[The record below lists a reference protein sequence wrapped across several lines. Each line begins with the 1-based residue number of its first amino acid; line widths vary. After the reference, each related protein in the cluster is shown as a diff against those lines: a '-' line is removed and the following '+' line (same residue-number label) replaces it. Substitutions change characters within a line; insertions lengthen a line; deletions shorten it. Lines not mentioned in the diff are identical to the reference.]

1 MAEFAN
7 VVSLFENTL
16 DRPLERGE
24 LERNPLTAKDLH
36 LLAVESRKPYNEKF
50 VPERVDEFEIRP
62 FIDPEFNMGVMDY
75 AIKGN
80 LSSNFDTF
88 IFDNSISGR
97 MTSSIKRL
105 LLYSHA
111 VIINDP
117 LDYILDFF
125 LDDGENG
132 LPPYIL
138 GRVDAANSLLKE
150 LADMADLIRNK
161 ILITAPF
168 TVMNGGNAPYLNE
181 ASLESIV
188 TALDGKVSAK
198 NVNRYQYI
206 VRALIARHNSFDGA
220 ADYFFP
226 EAEYVHVLIEIL
238 RSLEREFISEQM
250 TFQLN
255 ASLLARLD
263 TINVDS
269 LGIQEIIN
277 IRKNDETFDS
287 WRDFLGEA
295 LKETANNQKMASSVN
310 AEFNAV
316 VRRELESKNNEA
328 IRRIVESRWGRGL
341 GASLVDI
348 SIGAITGTI
357 PAAIIGNDGGAGAL
371 SGASKDVFNGVCKL
385 LKSMRS
391 RKANSALRSHFVT
404 LGVKR

>member
-7 VVSLFENTL
+7 VVNLFENTL
-16 DRPLERGE
+16 ERPLERGE
-24 LERNPLTAKDLH
+24 LEQNPLTAKDLH
-36 LLAVESRKPYNEKF
+36 ALAVESRKPYNEKI
-50 VPERVDEFEIRP
+50 VPERADDFEIRP
-62 FIDPEFNMGVMDY
+62 FIDPEFNMGIMDY

-80 LSSNFDTF
+80 LSNSFDTF
-88 IFDNSISGR
+88 IFDNAISGR
-97 MTSSIKRL
+97 MTSSVKRL

-117 LDYILDFF
+117 LDYVLDFF
-125 LDDGENG
+125 LDDGEND
-132 LPPYIL
+132 LPPYVL
-138 GRVDAANSLLKE
+138 GRVDLANSLLKE

-168 TVMNGGNAPYLNE
+168 TVMNGGDAPHLND

-188 TALDGKVSAK
+188 AALKGTVSAK
-198 NVNRYQYI
+198 NVNHYQRI
-206 VRALIARHNSFDGA
+206 VTTLIARHNSFEGA

-226 EAEYVHVLIEIL
+226 EAEYVHVLIEVL

-269 LGIQEIIN
+269 LGVQEIVN

-287 WRDFLGEA
+287 WRDFLGQA
-295 LKETANNQKMASSVN
+295 LKETANNQKMTSSLN

-348 SIGAITGTI
+348 SIGAISGAI
-357 PAAIIGNDGGAGAL
+357 PAAIIGGDVGAGAL
-371 SGASKDVFNGVCKL
+371 SGASKDAFNVICKL
-385 LKSMRS
+385 LKSMRN
-391 RKANSALRSHFVT
+391 RKSNSALRSHFVT
-404 LGVKR
+404 LDLKR